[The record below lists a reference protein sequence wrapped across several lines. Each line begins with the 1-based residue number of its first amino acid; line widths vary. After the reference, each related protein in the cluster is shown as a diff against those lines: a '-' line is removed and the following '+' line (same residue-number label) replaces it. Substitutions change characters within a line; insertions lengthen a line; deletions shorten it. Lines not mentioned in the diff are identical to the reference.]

1 MYDTW
6 AAARM
11 RVRQWVYRPNLPLAP
26 NPLPPVW
33 PDELHAMMVLWVAR
47 ERRMFE
53 LEMRELEHLLGLRG
67 AR

>member
-1 MYDTW
+1 MW

-11 RVRQWVYRPNLPLAP
+11 RVRQQVYRPDLPFAP

-33 PDELHAMMVLWVAR
+33 PEELRAMMVLWIAR

-53 LEMRELEHLLGLRG
+53 MEMRELEFLLGLRG

>member
-1 MYDTW
+1 MYFTW
-6 AAARM
+6 AIART
-11 RVRQWVYRPNLPLAP
+11 RVRQLVYRPDLPFPP

-33 PDELHAMMVLWVAR
+33 QDEVRAMMVLWIAR

-53 LEMRELEHLLGLRG
+53 MEMRELEYLLGLRG